1 MAVPTFVD
9 QVTLHLRG
17 GRGGNGVASVHR
29 EKFKPLG
36 GPDGGN
42 GGPGGSVILRVDPS
56 VTTLID
62 YHHSPKRVAEHGGH
76 GAGGHRNGSHG
87 ADLVLPVP
95 DGTLVKDVRGEVLGD
110 LVGAGTE
117 MVVAHGGRGG
127 LGNAALASS
136 KRKAPGF
143 ALLGEPGDELDVRLE
158 LKVVADVGL
167 VGFPSAGKSSLIAA
181 MSRAR
186 PKIADYP
193 FTTLVPNLGVV
204 TAGSTTFTVADVP
217 GLIEG
222 AAEGRGLGH
231 DFLRHIERCAA
242 LVHVID
248 TATIEP
254 GRNPVD
260 DLDIIENELARYG
273 GLEDRPRLVALNK
286 VDVPDGQDI
295 ADMVVDELHGR
306 GLRVFPVSAA
316 SGAGLRELTFAM
328 ATLVEAARA
337 ARPVVEATRIVL
349 RPHAVDGG
357 ADFAVTETQEGWRV
371 RGEKPERWVR
381 QTDFSNDEAVGFLA
395 DRLNRLG
402 VEERLVEMG
411 AVEGDAV
418 LIGPVENAVVFDFK
432 PGIEAGAEMLGRR
445 GEDQRFDEKRPAAR
459 RRRDIDEAMGE
470 RGEGE
475 TRADVARRL
484 DKQSRPGRGAMA
496 YEIGSADDPDRALPD
511 PAQPDPARPDNAQP
525 DPAQQDPGE

>member
-9 QVTLHLRG
+9 RVTLHVSA

-42 GGPGGSVILRVDPS
+42 GGPGGSVILRVDPD

-62 YHHSPKRVAEHGGH
+62 YHHSPHRKAEHGGH

-87 ADLVLPVP
+87 SDLVLPVP
-95 DGTLVKDVRGEVLGD
+95 DGTVVTDERGNVLAD

-117 MVVAHGGRGG
+117 MVNAVGGRGA

-143 ALLGEPGDELDVRLE
+143 ALLGEPGEDRAVTLE

-167 VGFPSAGKSSLIAA
+167 VGYPSAGKSSLIAA
-181 MSRAR
+181 LSRAR

-204 TAGSTTFTVADVP
+204 TAGDTTFTVADVP

-222 AAEGRGLGH
+222 ASEGRGLGH

-242 LVHVID
+242 IVHVID

-254 GRNPVD
+254 GRDPLA
-260 DLDIIENELARYG
+260 DLDVIENELGRYG

-286 VDVPDGQDI
+286 IDVPDGREMVELVR
-295 ADMVVDELHGR
+295 ADLEER
-306 GLRVFPVSAA
+306 GLQVFPVSAA
-316 SGAGLRELTFAM
+316 SREGLRELSFAM
-328 ATLVEAARA
+328 AEIVAARRA
-337 ARPVVEATRIVL
+337 AAPAVEPTRIVI
-349 RPHAVDGG
+349 RPPDSAGG
-357 ADFAVTETQEGWRV
+357 PEFTIKETGEGWRV
-371 RGEKPERWVR
+371 RGQKPERWVR

-402 VEERLVEMG
+402 VEDRLLELG
-411 AVEGDAV
+411 AQEGDAV
-418 LIGPVENAVVFDFK
+418 LIGEADNAVVFDFK
-432 PGIEAGAEMLGRR
+432 PMMSAGAEILGRR
-445 GEDQRFDEKRPAAR
+445 GEDNRFAEDRPAAQR
-459 RRRDIDEAMGE
+459 RRAIEEAMAS
-470 RGEGE
+470 RAEGE
-475 TRADVARRL
+475 TRADVARRFGL
-484 DKQSRPGRGAMA
+484 PGG
-496 YEIGSADDPDRALPD
+496 DPDASPD
-511 PAQPDPARPDNAQP
+511 DAEDTWGWDE
-525 DPAQQDPGE
+525 DDPGEPE

>member
-9 QVTLHLRG
+9 RVTLHVSA

-42 GGPGGSVILRVDPS
+42 GGPGGSVILRVDPD
-56 VTTLID
+56 VTTLVD
-62 YHHSPKRVAEHGGH
+62 YHHSPRRRAEHGGH
-76 GAGGHRNGSHG
+76 GAGGHRNGGHG

-95 DGTLVKDVRGEVLGD
+95 DGTVVSDGRGHVLAD
-110 LVGAGTE
+110 LVGPGTE
-117 MVVAHGGRGG
+117 MVVAAGGRGG
-127 LGNAALASS
+127 LGNAALASA

-143 ALLGEPGDELDVRLE
+143 ALLGEPGDELDIVLE

-204 TAGSTTFTVADVP
+204 TAGDTTFTVADVP

-222 AAEGRGLGH
+222 ASEGRGLGH

-242 LVHVID
+242 LVHVVD
-248 TATIEP
+248 TATMEP
-254 GRNPVD
+254 GRNPVE
-260 DLDIIENELARYG
+260 DLDIIENELSRYG

-286 VDVPDGQDI
+286 VDVPDGREI
-295 ADMVVDELHGR
+295 ADMVTEDLRER
-306 GLRVFPVSAA
+306 GLEVVPVSAA
-316 SGAGLRELTFAM
+316 SGEGLRQLTFAM
-328 ATLVEAARA
+328 ARVVEAARRE
-337 ARPVVEATRIVL
+337 RPLAEATRIVI
-349 RPHAVDGG
+349 RPPSADGG
-357 ADFAVTETQEGWRV
+357 DDFSVEETDDPSGERAWRV
-371 RGEKPERWVR
+371 RGLKPERWVR

-402 VEERLVEMG
+402 VETRLLAMG
-411 AVEGDAV
+411 AVEGDTV
-418 LIGPVENAVVFDFK
+418 LIGDVDNAVVFDFR
-432 PGIEAGAEMLGRR
+432 PGIDAGVEMLGRR
-445 GEDQRFDEKRPAAR
+445 GEDQRFDESRPAAR
-459 RRRDIDEAMGE
+459 RRREIEEAMAA
-470 RGEGE
+470 RAEGE
-475 TRADVARRL
+475 TRADVARRR
-484 DKQSRPGRGAMA
+484 DRPQDNSQG
-496 YEIGSADDPDRALPD
+496 DD
-511 PAQPDPARPDNAQP
+511 
-525 DPAQQDPGE
+525 GE

>member
-9 QVTLHLRG
+9 QVTLYVAA

-42 GGPGGSVILRVDPS
+42 GGPGGSVILRVDPD
-56 VTTLID
+56 VTTLLA
-62 YHHSPKRVAEHGGH
+62 YHHSPKRRAEHGGH
-76 GAGGHRNGSHG
+76 GAGAHRNGGHG
-87 ADLVLPVP
+87 KDLILPVPEGTVVSDARGNVLADLVGP
-95 DGTLVKDVRGEVLGD
+95 
-110 LVGAGTE
+110 GTE
-117 MVVAHGGRGG
+117 MVIAQGGRGG
-127 LGNAALASS
+127 LGNAALASA

-143 ALLGEPGDELDVRLE
+143 ALLGEPGDELDIVLE

-181 MSRAR
+181 ISRAR

-204 TAGSTTFTVADVP
+204 TAGDTTFTVADVP

-222 AAEGRGLGH
+222 ASEGRGLGH

-242 LVHVID
+242 IVHVID

-254 GRNPVD
+254 GRNPVE
-260 DLDIIENELARYG
+260 DLDIIEAELARYG

-286 VDVPDGQDI
+286 IDVPDGRDI
-295 ADMVVDELHGR
+295 ASFVVDELR
-306 GLRVFPVSAA
+306 ERRLKVIEVSAA
-316 SGAGLRELTFAM
+316 SGEGLRELTFEM
-328 ATLVEAARA
+328 AKIVQRARA
-337 ARPVVEATRIVL
+337 ERPVAETKRIVL
-349 RPHAVDGG
+349 RPQSADGS
-357 ADFAVTETQEGWRV
+357 DTFTVTETAEGWRV
-371 RGEKPERWVR
+371 RGDKPERWVR

-402 VEERLVEMG
+402 VESRLVELG
-411 AVEGDAV
+411 VKEGDAV
-418 LIGPVENAVVFDFK
+418 LIGHPDNSVVFDFR
-432 PGIEAGAEMLGRR
+432 PGIDAGVEMLGRR
-445 GEDQRFDEKRPAAR
+445 GEDQRFEESRPAAR
-459 RRRDIDEAMGE
+459 RRREIDELMPE

-475 TRADVARRL
+475 VRADVARRVGTAGPT
-484 DKQSRPGRGAMA
+484 S
-496 YEIGSADDPDRALPD
+496 YEIGSEDDPDWLESDPD
-511 PAQPDPARPDNAQP
+511 A
-525 DPAQQDPGE
+525 

>member
-9 QVTLHLRG
+9 RVTLHVAA

-42 GGPGGSVILRVDPS
+42 GGPGGSVILRVDPD
-56 VTTLID
+56 VTTLVD
-62 YHHSPKRVAEHGGH
+62 YHHSPKRRAENGGQ
-76 GAGGHRNGSHG
+76 GAGGHRNGGHG
-87 ADLVLPVP
+87 LDLLLPVP
-95 DGTLVKDVRGEVLGD
+95 DGTVVSDRNGTVLAD
-110 LVGAGTE
+110 LVGPGTE
-117 MVVAHGGRGG
+117 LVVARGGRGG

-143 ALLGEPGDELDVRLE
+143 ALLGEPGDELEIVLE

-181 MSRAR
+181 ISRAR

-204 TAGSTTFTVADVP
+204 RAGDVTFTVADVP

-222 AAEGRGLGH
+222 ASEGRGLGH
-231 DFLRHIERCAA
+231 EFLRHVERCAA
-242 LVHVID
+242 LVHVVD
-248 TATIEP
+248 TATMEP

-260 DLDIIENELARYG
+260 DLDIIELELTRHG

-286 VDVPDGQDI
+286 VDVPDGRDLSDI
-295 ADMVVDELHGR
+295 VIEDVRAR

-316 SGAGLRELTFAM
+316 SGEGLRELTFAM
-328 ATLVEAARA
+328 AEIVAAARA
-337 ARPVVEATRIVL
+337 ARPVAEATRIVL
-349 RPHAVDGG
+349 RPPSADGG
-357 ADFAVTETQEGWRV
+357 DGFSVEETEDGWLV
-371 RGEKPERWVR
+371 RGDKPERWVR

-402 VEERLVEMG
+402 VEARLLQLG
-411 AVEGDAV
+411 ATEGDTV
-418 LIGPVENAVVFDFK
+418 LIGDRDDAVVFDFR
-432 PGIEAGAEMLGRR
+432 PGMDAAGAEMLGRR
-445 GEDQRFDEKRPAAR
+445 GEDQRLEETRPAAR
-459 RRRDIDEAMGE
+459 RRRAIAEALPE

-475 TRADVARRL
+475 TRADVARRIDRSDL
-484 DKQSRPGRGAMA
+484 D
-496 YEIGSADDPDRALPD
+496 ED
-511 PAQPDPARPDNAQP
+511 
-525 DPAQQDPGE
+525 

>member
-9 QVTLHLRG
+9 RVTLHVSA

-42 GGPGGSVILRVDPS
+42 GGPGGSVILRVDPD
-56 VTTLID
+56 VTTLVD
-62 YHHSPKRVAEHGGH
+62 YHHSPRRRAEHGGH
-76 GAGGHRNGSHG
+76 GAGGHRNGGHG

-95 DGTLVKDVRGEVLGD
+95 DGTVVSDAAGLPLAD
-110 LVGAGTE
+110 LVGPGTE

-127 LGNAALASS
+127 LGNAALASA

-143 ALLGEPGDELDVRLE
+143 ALLGEPGDELEIHLE

-181 MSRAR
+181 ISRAR

-204 TAGSTTFTVADVP
+204 TAGGTTYTVADVP

-231 DFLRHIERCAA
+231 DFLRHVERCAA

-248 TATIEP
+248 TATLEP

-260 DLDIIENELARYG
+260 DLDVIEGELTRYG

-286 VDVPDGQDI
+286 ADVPDGAEI
-295 ADMVVDELHGR
+295 ASMVEDELEGR
-306 GLRVFPVSAA
+306 GLRVFTVSAA
-316 SGAGLRELTFAM
+316 SGQGLRALTFAM
-328 ATLVEAARA
+328 AEIVEAARR
-337 ARPVVEATRIVL
+337 ARPTAEPQRIVI
-349 RPHAVDGG
+349 RPPSADGG
-357 ADFAVTETQEGWRV
+357 DEFSVTRTDEGWRV
-371 RGEKPERWVR
+371 RGDKPERWVR

-395 DRLNRLG
+395 DRLDRLG
-402 VEERLVEMG
+402 VESRLLELG
-411 AVEGDAV
+411 AEEGDTV
-418 LIGPVENAVVFDFK
+418 LIGSPDDSVVFDFK
-432 PGIEAGAEMLGRR
+432 PGVDAGAESLGRR
-445 GEDQRFDEKRPAAR
+445 GSDHRFEEQRPAAR
-459 RRRDIDEAMGE
+459 RRRAINEAMPD

-475 TRADVARRL
+475 ARADVARRL
-484 DKQSRPGRGAMA
+484 DRPGPTA
-496 YEIGSADDPDRALPD
+496 YEIGSADDPDVGGD
-511 PAQPDPARPDNAQP
+511 
-525 DPAQQDPGE
+525 

>member
-9 QVTLHLRG
+9 RVVLHVTA

-42 GGPGGSVILRVDPS
+42 GGPGGSVILRVDPG
-56 VTTLID
+56 VTTLLD
-62 YHHSPKRVAEHGGH
+62 YHHSPHRRAEHGGH
-76 GAGGHRNGSHG
+76 GAGAHRNGAHG
-87 ADLVLPVP
+87 EDLVLAVP
-95 DGTLVKDVRGEVLGD
+95 DGTVVKDEQGAVLAD

-117 MVVAHGGRGG
+117 MVIAQGGRGG

-143 ALLGEPGDELDVRLE
+143 ALLGEPGDDSTITLE
-158 LKVVADVGL
+158 LKVVADIGL

-181 MSRAR
+181 LSRAR

-204 TAGSTTFTVADVP
+204 TAGDITFTVADVP

-222 AAEGRGLGH
+222 ASEGRGLGH
-231 DFLRHIERCAA
+231 DFLRHVERCAA

-248 TATIEP
+248 MATMEP
-254 GRNPVD
+254 GRNPLE
-260 DLDIIENELARYG
+260 DLDVIERELSRYG

-286 VDVPDGQDI
+286 VDVPDARDLADI
-295 ADMVVDELHGR
+295 VREDFIAR
-306 GLRVFPVSAA
+306 GLKVYEVSAA
-316 SGAGLRELTFAM
+316 SHEGLRELSFAM
-328 ATLVEAARA
+328 GEIVAEARRNKPA
-337 ARPVVEATRIVL
+337 AEATRIVL
-349 RPHAVDGG
+349 RPPTAAGG
-357 ADFAVTETQEGWRV
+357 PEFTVKETGEGWRV

-402 VEERLVEMG
+402 VEDRLLELG
-411 AVEGDAV
+411 AEEGDTV
-418 LIGPVENAVVFDFK
+418 LIGDVDNAVVFDFR
-432 PGIEAGAEMLGRR
+432 PMVQTGAELLSRR
-445 GEDQRFDEKRPAAR
+445 GEDHRFEEQRPAAQR
-459 RRRDIDEAMGE
+459 RRAIDEAYAS
-470 RGEGE
+470 RPEGE
-475 TRADVARRL
+475 TRADVARR
-484 DKQSRPGRGAMA
+484 QAAGA
-496 YEIGSADDPDRALPD
+496 EKTDDTREPDFGWEE
-511 PAQPDPARPDNAQP
+511 N
-525 DPAQQDPGE
+525 DPGSGGAEGEDEQR